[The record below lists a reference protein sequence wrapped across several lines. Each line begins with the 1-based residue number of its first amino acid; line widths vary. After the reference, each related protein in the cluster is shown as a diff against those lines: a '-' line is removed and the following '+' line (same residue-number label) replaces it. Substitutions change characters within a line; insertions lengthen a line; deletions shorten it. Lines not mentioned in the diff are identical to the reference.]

1 VVKFRQG
8 CRSLQLSRFF
18 AIGLRVAPSFAEVRS
33 WFCKAWHSFTIPHV
47 LRLTRQVSGHD
58 FALSPTQAQRARA
71 AKSCRKG
78 TTKRNFPYAVGPG
91 VPDTRGFRV
100 VGWDSRADAPGE
112 HGVPDTRGFRV
123 VGWRFA
129 RSCSRRARGPQH
141 ARFSRVGIGARF
153 LARRDAMQR
162 SARKNSMPWCGTRP
176 YKKPPTVGAMGNA
189 SKAVVGIC
197 RGNGKFARCHA
208 KHYGRGCPSLF
219 NPGHLQLRL

>member
-47 LRLTRQVSGHD
+47 LRLTRQVSGH
-58 FALSPTQAQRARA
+58 
-71 AKSCRKG
+71 
-78 TTKRNFPYAVGPG
+78 
-91 VPDTRGFRV
+91 GF
-100 VGWDSRADAPGE
+100 SRAISHLKKKP
-112 HGVPDTRGFRV
+112 
-123 VGWRFA
+123 
-129 RSCSRRARGPQH
+129 SLRRRPRGPRHARFSRGGVEIRAQLLPASKGSQH

>member
-58 FALSPTQAQRARA
+58 FALGPTQAQRARA

-78 TTKRNFPYAVGPG
+78 TTKRNFPYAVGP
-91 VPDTRGFRV
+91 
-100 VGWDSRADAPGE
+100 
-112 HGVPDTRGFRV
+112 GVPDTRGFRV